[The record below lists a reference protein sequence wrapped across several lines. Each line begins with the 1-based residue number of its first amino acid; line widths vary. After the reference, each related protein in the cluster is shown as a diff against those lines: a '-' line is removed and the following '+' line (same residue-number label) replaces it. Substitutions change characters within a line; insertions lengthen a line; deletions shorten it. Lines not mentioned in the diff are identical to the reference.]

1 MDVKIEELT
10 KQLEI
15 LTRRV
20 DYLESRLRYHINYMN
35 STVHKMGHD
44 YF

>member
-15 LTRRV
+15 LTKRV
-20 DYLESRLRYHINYMN
+20 DYLESRLKYHMDDMS